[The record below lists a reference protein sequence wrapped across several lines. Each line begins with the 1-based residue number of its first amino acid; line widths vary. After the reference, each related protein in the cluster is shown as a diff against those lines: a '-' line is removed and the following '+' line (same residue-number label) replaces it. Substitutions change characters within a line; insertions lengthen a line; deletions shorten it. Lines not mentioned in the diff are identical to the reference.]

1 MERIQLHMD
10 TKRLI
15 KAKYVLEYFQAIV
28 AENGPEIALTAPAYN
43 VTARE
48 TAIKNNIE
56 RLESIVQTSEESV
69 KQWESAVENCKAALA
84 SFMEKN

>member
-1 MERIQLHMD
+1 MD
-10 TKRLI
+10 TKRFI
-15 KAKYVLEYFQAIV
+15 KAKYVLEYFQTLV
-28 AENGPEIALTAPAYN
+28 AENGPELALTAPAYN

-69 KQWESAVENCKAALA
+69 KQWESAVENCKTALA
-84 SFMEKN
+84 SFMEKK